1 MLNAA
6 FQTRVRTRE
15 PYQSPLKKGGLGY
28 GSSELRYS
36 SLLMRTQS
44 CQIMKWTSINDVLFD
59 KNVCVFHSLSWQV
72 WLTHFKQRAVCLIS
86 VRL

>member
-28 GSSELRYS
+28 GS
-36 SLLMRTQS
+36 LLMRTQS
-44 CQIMKWTSINDVLFD
+44 CQIAKWTSINDVLFD
-59 KNVCVFHSLSWQV
+59 KNVCLCITHFPDKRD
-72 WLTHFKQRAVCLIS
+72 WLTSSRELYVSFLFAFS
-86 VRL
+86 VL